1 MWWITLVDF
10 QMLNQPWIT
19 WHISHQVM
27 LYNTFYI
34 LRPIP
39 GILQARTLE
48 WVPISFS
55 SAWKWKVKVKSL
67 SCVWL
72 LSTPWTAA
80 YQAPLPMGFS
90 RQECWSGLPLPSPKS
105 NLTIYKKYYSTW
117 LSGIYIRLFKAGSQS
132 RTQLKRL
139 SSSSSSSSRFD
150 LLMFSWE
157 FCIYVNEKYWSLFF
171 YNAFVQFWC

>member
-1 MWWITLVDF
+1 MEYFFYICWYCIWFLYFNMLMWWITLVDF

-90 RQECWSGLPLPSPKS
+90 RQECWSGSPLPSPNTAVKQYLETNRWVLEMCCES
-105 NLTIYKKYYSTW
+105 GNGGPGTETTIV
-117 LSGIYIRLFKAGSQS
+117 
-132 RTQLKRL
+132 RTPRC
-139 SSSSSSSSRFD
+139 
-150 LLMFSWE
+150 E
-157 FCIYVNEKYWSLFF
+157 APC
-171 YNAFVQFWC
+171 